1 VEAVKQVLGAT
12 TIAEVAEREAQAAS
26 TPMYYI

>member
-1 VEAVKQVLGAT
+1 VLGAA
-12 TIAEVAEREAQAAS
+12 TIAEVAEREAQAAG